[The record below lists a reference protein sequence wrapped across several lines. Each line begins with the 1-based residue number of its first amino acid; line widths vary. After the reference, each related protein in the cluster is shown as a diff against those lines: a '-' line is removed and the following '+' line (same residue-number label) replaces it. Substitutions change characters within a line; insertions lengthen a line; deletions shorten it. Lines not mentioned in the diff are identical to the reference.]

1 MGVRT
6 VVIMASALTGGFPRG
21 LATADPGSNTPLFA
35 TVPSV
40 LAIFAKSE
48 QNARD
53 IRKTWRFNGAKQ
65 KPQLLKSSK
74 NQWKIAKIDIYSKN
88 KLA

>member
-1 MGVRT
+1 MDPQGDGERALGVRT
-6 VVIMASALTGGFPRG
+6 VVSMASALTGGFPRG

-48 QNARD
+48 QNAKD
-53 IRKTWRFNGAKQ
+53 SHQKWRFNGAKQ
-65 KPQLLKSSK
+65 KNTSKKLKK
-74 NQWKIAKIDIYSKN
+74 PMENC
-88 KLA
+88 